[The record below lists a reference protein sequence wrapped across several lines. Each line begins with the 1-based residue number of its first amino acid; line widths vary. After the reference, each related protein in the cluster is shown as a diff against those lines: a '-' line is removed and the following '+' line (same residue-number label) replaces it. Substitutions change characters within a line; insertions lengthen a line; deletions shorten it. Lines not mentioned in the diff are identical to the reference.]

1 MVHVQDLVLDQ
12 TIDNSL
18 AHSLSYYSIA
28 PATAPFPHHVFSPFR
43 TQSGSVHSVSREL
56 RNRFDQLDDDFTDTM
71 TGGEPTPS
79 SPPSVMGGRS
89 KSDMSAMNSLNSLF
103 QMDDELS
110 LNKYIAEIGETE
122 RDDMTIAEAR
132 PLKKKSSKQKNGGP
146 NVSSA
151 SFKQITT

>member
-1 MVHVQDLVLDQ
+1 VPVGGRRPGQ
-12 TIDNSL
+12 
-18 AHSLSYYSIA
+18 
-28 PATAPFPHHVFSPFR
+28 R
-43 TQSGSVHSVSREL
+43 
-56 RNRFDQLDDDFTDTM
+56 M